1 MSEPKNVRSDARPN
15 WKLCYERFPVALV
28 GFPPNTVHC
37 QLRNG
42 AEILKEKHFV
52 TFQNGSGPRTA
63 TEFWVVAIF

>member
-1 MSEPKNVRSDARPN
+1 MIIFQAKFSKPYFEKLILVGISLMSEPKNVRSDARPN

-42 AEILKEKHFV
+42 AP
-52 TFQNGSGPRTA
+52 TG
-63 TEFWVVAIF
+63 